1 MLQGHVPGMPVHQL
15 SAPCAVNGTFFGR
28 YMYFKP
34 EFRNEQ
40 VRFNF
45 DRAAFSSDGKIFLM
59 SRVATPRRNCSS
71 ERAALWGA
79 GGGGVGLGVSFVNL
93 CVGVWTTRTVKASS
107 IADHF

>member
-1 MLQGHVPGMPVHQL
+1 MLQGHVPGLPVHQL

-34 EFRNEQ
+34 EFRNEN

-45 DRAAFSSDGKIFLM
+45 DRAAFSSDGKIF
-59 SRVATPRRNCSS
+59 SHGVATPGRNCSG
-71 ERAALWGA
+71 ERAALLGA
-79 GGGGVGLGVSFVNL
+79 RGGGVGLGVSFVNL

>member
-1 MLQGHVPGMPVHQL
+1 MLQGHVPRLPVHQL

-34 EFRNEQ
+34 EFRNEK

-45 DRAAFSSDGKIFLM
+45 DRAAFSSDGKIFL
-59 SRVATPRRNCSS
+59 VATPGRNWGG

-79 GGGGVGLGVSFVNL
+79 GGGGVGLGGQPCESL
-93 CVGVWTTRTVKASS
+93 CGGV
-107 IADHF
+107 DHKDC